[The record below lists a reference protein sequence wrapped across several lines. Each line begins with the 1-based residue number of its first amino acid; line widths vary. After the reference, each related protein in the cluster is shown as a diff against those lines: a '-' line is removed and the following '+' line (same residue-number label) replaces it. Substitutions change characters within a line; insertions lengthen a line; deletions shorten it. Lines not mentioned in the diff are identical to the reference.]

1 MAGSTLLS
9 PLILHRHP
17 PCRNSNRALVLVVV
31 PVVIVVLV
39 VVLNGWDPVGERE
52 RERDSRVALAG
63 NPWQPSINLSMDM
76 HFLPPWNLKSR

>member
-1 MAGSTLLS
+1 MSSTDMAGSTLLS

-52 RERDSRVALAG
+52 RETLELLWQATHG
-63 NPWQPSINLSMDM
+63 NPLSI
-76 HFLPPWNLKSR
+76 